1 MPLLSVYLFVFVG
14 TGLLV
19 FGMVAGRLLRPRLDN
34 ATKAE
39 AYECGE
45 RPVGDAHVQF
55 DLRFYVVALVY
66 LVFAVEVVL
75 FYPWAVAYGAAERI
89 TPGTPGD
96 DAFAFRGV
104 ALADMLLFL
113 GLLGVGFAYLWKKG
127 YLDFVRTARGDR
139 SP

>member
-1 MPLLSVYLFVFVG
+1 MPLLSVYLFILVG
-14 TGLLV
+14 TVLLV
-19 FGMVAGRLLRPRLDN
+19 AALVAGRLVRPRLDN

-45 RPVGDAHVQF
+45 VPVGPAQVQF

-75 FYPWAVAYGAAERI
+75 FYPWAVAYGAAEQF

-96 DAFAFRGV
+96 DAFTFRGV

-113 GLLGVGFAYLWKKG
+113 GVLAIGFAYLWKKG
-127 YLDFVRTARGDR
+127 YLDFVRTTRGDVL
-139 SP
+139 P